1 MNLAEQTVWLAD
13 KMALTGTDIQER
25 REAIIEAFL
34 KTFAA
39 EVRRAQRLSISG
51 PCNCGFAKVVM
62 PDSID
67 SGTTLKCLGCDA
79 EIVVD
84 VWTPEDRAEFFA
96 AYQKGLAKGL
106 TNGESE

>member
-1 MNLAEQTVWLAD
+1 MADYNERAEWLAD

-25 REAIIEAFL
+25 RKVIIEAYL
-34 KTFAA
+34 KTFAT
-39 EVRRAQRLSISG
+39 EVRQAQRLLISG

-67 SGTTLKCLGCDA
+67 SGTTLKCLGCGA

-84 VWTPEDRAEFFA
+84 VWLPEVRAEFFA
-96 AYQKGLAKGL
+96 AYEKGLA
-106 TNGESE
+106 NGEAE

>member
-1 MNLAEQTVWLAD
+1 MPDYNERAEWLAD
-13 KMALTGTDIQER
+13 KMDLTGTDIKER
-25 REAIIEAFL
+25 REAIIEAYL
-34 KTFAA
+34 KTFAR
-39 EVRRAQRLSISG
+39 EVRQAQRLSISG

-84 VWTPEDRAEFFA
+84 VWTPEVRAEFFA
-96 AYQKGLAKGL
+96 AYEKGLA
-106 TNGESE
+106 NGETK